1 MMPDTTISKI
11 GFWSGLATTVLS
23 IIYIVPQLVIGIDLP
38 ESPTNLLFILIPS
51 IVLAPS
57 FLILMISIHYNAP
70 ETKKIWSH
78 IGLIF
83 ATAYFVFVTIVYF
96 VGLTI
101 QLPHT
106 IQGDLD
112 KYELLKYVPKSF
124 MTALDALGYASMSLA
139 MLFAAPVFVNSK
151 LQNWVR
157 RMFIATGILAPVII
171 ATQIY
176 PKIAYIGMFW
186 IITFPTSTLLLTV
199 MFRQQLRI
207 KAAA

>member
-1 MMPDTTISKI
+1 MHDVTVATV
-11 GFWSGLATTVLS
+11 GFWSGLASTVLS
-23 IIYIVPQLVIGIDLP
+23 IIYIVPQLIIGIDLP
-38 ESPTNLLFILIPS
+38 ESPTNLLFILLPS
-51 IVLAPS
+51 ILLAPS
-57 FLILMISIHYNAP
+57 FLILMISVHYFAP
-70 ETKKIWSH
+70 DSKRIWSH

-83 ATAYFVFVTIVYF
+83 AAAYMIFVTIVYF

-106 IQGDLD
+106 IQGDLG
-112 KYELLKYVPKSF
+112 KYELLKYAPKSF
-124 MTALDALGYASMSLA
+124 MTALDALGYAAMSLA
-139 MLFAAPVFVNSK
+139 MLFAAPVFGKSNI
-151 LQNWVR
+151 QIWIR

-186 IITFPTSTLLLTV
+186 IITFHTSTSLLTV
-199 MFRQQLRI
+199 MFWNQLRN